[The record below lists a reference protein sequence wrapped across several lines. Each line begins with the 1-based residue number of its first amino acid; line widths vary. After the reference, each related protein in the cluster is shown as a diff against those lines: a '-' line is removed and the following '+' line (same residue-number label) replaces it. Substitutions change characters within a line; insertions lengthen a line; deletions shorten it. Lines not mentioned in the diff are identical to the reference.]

1 MLNVIKSFF
10 AALQDI
16 LDSIFFSSSPEY
28 KKKKE
33 LREIAAE
40 IKKISPPIYRTN
52 KTLLPPFATAVYQLY
67 YFLQPVKHIL
77 TSTVS
82 SLDINTSAKYQSLF
96 FESFLSADQKKQLH
110 TFTIDERSK
119 AFESYRKYE
128 ESEKKIQEQTQH
140 FKSYIKL
147 FKSNEFQEQEH
158 ILIGLFFLADLCNF
172 DYAALLSHFN
182 SAIHLENTTAV
193 VAEETLVEEFQEAPA
208 QEVLQNLLDLQFI
221 IQNIDLNDDVV
232 KAVLFLAASSQDY
245 AEGYAEKI
253 EKTLHSAVN
262 ILSTIL
268 PTKNL
273 ASILKLIHDDPA
285 FEDKTPFKE
294 EHPLEEYMTRI
305 QENFDADSKKLL
317 KIQKEAAIT
326 DLVTKCFTA
335 EQLKEVEG
343 YNETIN
349 ASIQLY
355 STSYFDWVK
364 PVQLLKSFTE
374 IYFETGF
381 KPFLKSLLV
390 EGLFVNKQFESQYA
404 AVYRACEPIQG
415 KIEQFEQLFKA
426 NNPCSTDT
434 ITEYLTEIEQGRDFK
449 KPLRTLINTANVH
462 AQTLVQ
468 TASATYLSLYDII
481 GTILEDVQAARPQFV
496 TNIKILSKEMQNQA
510 SFSYIETNY
519 NLFRNFLSIMK
530 NYTTPADTAEQEQ
543 EQTDE
548 TAAQAQG

>member
-1 MLNVIKSFF
+1 MLDLIKSFF
-10 AALQDI
+10 AALQDF
-16 LDSIFFSSSPEY
+16 LESIFFSSSPEY

-40 IKKISPPIYRTN
+40 IKKMSPPIYRTN
-52 KTLLPPFATAVYQLY
+52 KTLLPPFAHAVYQLY

-77 TSTVS
+77 ASTVS

-96 FESFLSADQKKQLH
+96 FESSLSTDQKKQLQ
-110 TFTIDERSK
+110 TFTIDERAK

-128 ESEKKIQEQTQH
+128 ESKKKIQEQTQQ

-147 FKSNEFQEQEH
+147 FRSSEFQEQEH
-158 ILIGLFFLADLCNF
+158 TLIGLFFLADLCNF
-172 DYAALLSHFN
+172 DYAGLLSHFN
-182 SAIHLENTTAV
+182 SAIHLETTTAIIGGD
-193 VAEETLVEEFQEAPA
+193 TLIEEFHEAPA
-208 QEVLQNLLDLQFI
+208 QEVLQNLLDIQFI
-221 IQNIDLNDDVV
+221 IRNIDLNDDVIKV
-232 KAVLFLAASSQDY
+232 VLFLAKSGQNY
-245 AEGYAEKI
+245 TEEYAEKI
-253 EKTLHSAVN
+253 EQTLRSAGTL
-262 ILSTIL
+262 LSTVL
-268 PTKNL
+268 HTKNL
-273 ASILKLIHDDPA
+273 AGILKLIHNDPA

-294 EHPLEEYMTRI
+294 EHPLEEYIARI
-305 QENFDADSKKLL
+305 QEKFDADSKKLL

-326 DLVTKCFTA
+326 DLVAKCFTA

-343 YNETIN
+343 YNETVN

-355 STSYFDWVK
+355 STTYFDWVK
-364 PVQLLKSFTE
+364 PIQLLKSFTE
-374 IYFETGF
+374 IYFEAGF

-390 EGLFVNKQFESQYA
+390 EGLFMNKQFESQYA

-434 ITEYLTEIEQGRDFK
+434 ITEYLTEIAQGRDFK
-449 KPLRTLINTANVH
+449 RPLRTLINTANVH

-468 TASATYLSLYDII
+468 TASATYLSLYDIV

-519 NLFRNFLSIMK
+519 NLFKNFLSIMK
-530 NYTTPADTAEQEQ
+530 NYAAPVETADEEQEKP
-543 EQTDE
+543 DE
-548 TAAQAQG
+548 TAAKAQG

>member
-1 MLNVIKSFF
+1 MLNLIKSFF
-10 AALQDI
+10 TALQDF
-16 LDSIFFSSSPEY
+16 LESIFFSSSPEY

-33 LREIAAE
+33 LKEITAE
-40 IKKISPPIYRTN
+40 IKKISPSIYRTN
-52 KTLLPPFATAVYQLY
+52 KTLLPPFAHAVYQLY

-82 SLDINTSAKYQSLF
+82 SLDINTSAKYQALF
-96 FESFLSADQKKQLH
+96 FESFLSADQKKQLQA
-110 TFTIDERSK
+110 FTLDERGK
-119 AFESYRKYE
+119 AFKSYRKYE
-128 ESEKKIQEQTQH
+128 ESEKKIQEQTQQ
-140 FKSYIKL
+140 FKSFIGL
-147 FKSNEFQEQEH
+147 FKSSEFQEQER
-158 ILIGLFFLADLCNF
+158 ILLGLFFLADLCNF

-182 SAIHLENTTAV
+182 SAIHLETATV
-193 VAEETLVEEFQEAPA
+193 VVEGDTLVEEFHDAPA

-221 IQNIDLNDDVV
+221 VQNIDLNDDVV
-232 KAVLFLAASSQDY
+232 KAVLFLAKNSQDY
-245 AEGYAEKI
+245 TEEYTEKI
-253 EKTLHSAVN
+253 EKTLRSAVN
-262 ILSTIL
+262 LLSTVL
-268 PTKNL
+268 HTKNL
-273 ASILKLIHDDPA
+273 AGLLKLIHNDPA

-294 EHPLEEYMTRI
+294 EQPLEEYIARI

-326 DLVTKCFTA
+326 DLVAKCFTA

-343 YNETIN
+343 YNETVN
-349 ASIQLY
+349 ASIQLF
-355 STSYFDWVK
+355 STTYFDWVK
-364 PVQLLKSFTE
+364 PIQLLKSFTE
-374 IYFETGF
+374 IYFEAGF

-434 ITEYLTEIEQGRDFK
+434 ITEYLAEIEQGRDFK

-496 TNIKILSKEMQNQA
+496 TNIKVLSKELQNQA

-530 NYTTPADTAEQEQ
+530 NYAAPTDTDDQNQEKP
-543 EQTDE
+543 DE